1 MEQNKIQYVFGLLRL
16 MMGWIFLWAFIDKL
30 FGLGFSTTAEK
41 AWLAGGSPTAGFLQF
56 GVHGPFAEFYQG
68 LAGIPLVDWLFM
80 LGLLFVGVSL
90 VLGIFMKLGS
100 YAGMLM
106 LFLMYTAAGLSP
118 ENNPFIDDHI
128 IYIFVIL
135 SLVLTNSGEYLGLGK
150 WWGSTS
156 FVQKHKLF
164 R

>member
-1 MEQNKIQYVFGLLRL
+1 
-16 MMGWIFLWAFIDKL
+16 
-30 FGLGFSTTAEK
+30 
-41 AWLAGGSPTAGFLQF
+41 
-56 GVHGPFAEFYQG
+56 
-68 LAGIPLVDWLFM
+68 M

-90 VLGIFMKLGS
+90 ILGIFMKLGS
-100 YAGMLM
+100 YTGMLM

-135 SLVLTNSGEYLGLGK
+135 SLVLTNSSEYLGLGK

-156 FVQKHKLF
+156 FIQKHKLF
-164 R
+164 K